1 MNIPENLRYS
11 KDHEWVRVEGDIAF
25 IGITEFAQG
34 ELGDI
39 VFVEIETEGKTLD
52 ANEIFGS
59 VEAVKTV
66 SNLYMPVAAE
76 VLEVNPALAD
86 APELVNQDPYNQG
99 WMVKVK
105 IQNIADLDQL
115 LTADAYASLIGA

>member
-86 APELVNQDPYNQG
+86 TPELVNQDPYNQG

>member
-76 VLEVNPALAD
+76 VLEVNPALPD
-86 APELVNQDPYNQG
+86 TPELVNQDPYNQG

-105 IQNIADLDQL
+105 IQNVADLDQL

>member
-39 VFVEIETEGKTLD
+39 VFVEIETEGKTLE

-86 APELVNQDPYNQG
+86 TPELVNQDPYNQG